1 MSKSDYA
8 RQMLKQLEET
18 MKKCDDLSSEIKEAR
33 CEIKRLNKRVETLE
47 TENQI
52 LKEDNDRLRKI
63 INNDSNN
70 SSKPPSTDIKPNKKI
85 YNSREK
91 STKKSG
97 GQTGHKGYHL
107 SKKDVE
113 EKIKR
118 GELEREIVKHGKG
131 IKQYKSKYVLD
142 IEINVIAQEHRFYAD
157 KNGEYNIPEELK
169 TDVQYGNNLK
179 TLCTI
184 LNIEGYV
191 ALDRL
196 EGFIKN
202 LTHGK
207 LTPSKGTIVN
217 FIQECAN
224 KSGYIIENLKER
236 LLNAALIHTDAT
248 VSRCNNKN
256 QSVRN
261 YSTKELTLLVGT
273 RGKSKKHLEETNI
286 LPQYKGT
293 LVHDHETVMY
303 NYGNKHGECNAHI
316 LRYLKGCAENTK
328 HQWAKDM
335 SSFLCCINNSK
346 KQLDRFETAQLERIS
361 KRYDEIIQKGIK
373 ENKKLRSKYYKE
385 EERKLLRRLETYKD
399 NHLLFA
405 YDFTIPFDNNQSER
419 DLRNVKSKLKISG
432 CFRNENGMQNYL
444 NLQSIIGTC
453 RKKSLN
459 FYQTIENIFKNIP
472 VEI

>member
-1 MSKSDYA
+1 MASADYT
-8 RQMLKQLEET
+8 RQMFKQIEEL
-18 MKKCDDLSSEIKEAR
+18 MNKCDGLSSQITKLDR
-33 CEIKRLNKRVETLE
+33 KIVTLE
-47 TENQI
+47 KENAQLKIENQI

-63 INNDSNN
+63 INNDSSN
-70 SSKPPSTDIKPNKKI
+70 SSKPPSTDMKPNKKI

-97 GQTGHKGYHL
+97 GQTGHKGHHL

-118 GELEREIVKHGKG
+118 DELEREIVKHGKG
-131 IKQYKSKYVLD
+131 TKQYKSKYVLD
-142 IEINVIAQEHRFYAD
+142 IEISAIAQEHRFYAD
-157 KNGEYNIPEELK
+157 KNGEYNIPKEFK

-224 KSGYIIENLKER
+224 KSGHIIENLKER

>member
-1 MSKSDYA
+1 
-8 RQMLKQLEET
+8 
-18 MKKCDDLSSEIKEAR
+18 
-33 CEIKRLNKRVETLE
+33 
-47 TENQI
+47 
-52 LKEDNDRLRKI
+52 
-63 INNDSNN
+63 
-70 SSKPPSTDIKPNKKI
+70 
-85 YNSREK
+85 
-91 STKKSG
+91 
-97 GQTGHKGYHL
+97 
-107 SKKDVE
+107 
-113 EKIKR
+113 
-118 GELEREIVKHGKG
+118 
-131 IKQYKSKYVLD
+131 
-142 IEINVIAQEHRFYAD
+142 
-157 KNGEYNIPEELK
+157 
-169 TDVQYGNNLK
+169 
-179 TLCTI
+179 
-184 LNIEGYV
+184 
-191 ALDRL
+191 
-196 EGFIKN
+196 
-202 LTHGK
+202 
-207 LTPSKGTIVN
+207 
-217 FIQECAN
+217 
-224 KSGYIIENLKER
+224 
-236 LLNAALIHTDAT
+236 
-248 VSRCNNKN
+248 
-256 QSVRN
+256 
-261 YSTKELTLLVGT
+261 
-273 RGKSKKHLEETNI
+273 
-286 LPQYKGT
+286 
-293 LVHDHETVMY
+293 MY

>member
-1 MSKSDYA
+1 MASADYT
-8 RQMLKQLEET
+8 RQMFKQIEEL
-18 MKKCDDLSSEIKEAR
+18 MNKCDGLSSQITKLDR
-33 CEIKRLNKRVETLE
+33 KIVTLE
-47 TENQI
+47 KENAQLKIENQI

-63 INNDSNN
+63 INNDSSN
-70 SSKPPSTDIKPNKKI
+70 SSKPPSTDMKPNKKI

-97 GQTGHKGYHL
+97 GQTGHKGHHL

-118 GELEREIVKHGKG
+118 DELEREIVKHGKG
-131 IKQYKSKYVLD
+131 TKQYKSKYVLD
-142 IEINVIAQEHRFYAD
+142 IEINAIAQEHRFYAD
-157 KNGEYNIPEELK
+157 KNGEYNIPKEFK

-224 KSGYIIENLKER
+224 KSGHIIENLKER